1 MGTQSSGTIARFQP
15 TGAQG
20 DELIEKLRRCI
31 VEHDLPPGT
40 RLREQDLATEFGVSR
55 ARVRN
60 AFNILEERGLIE
72 RIRNRGAVVM
82 RLDPQKADELFE
94 VREVLEA
101 QMVRLATEKAPPESW
116 DDLIELFGEDMN
128 QKLTENDLGAYED
141 AVHMFR
147 RRCIEA
153 AENEVLS
160 NLLDSLYDRTRVLI
174 RRLVLVP
181 GRAQEGMHQHQE
193 ILTAMRTGKADKA
206 ERMKRRN
213 IRSAREWFYNYRKY
227 LL

>member
-15 TGAQG
+15 TAAQG
-20 DELIEKLRRCI
+20 DKLIEKLRRCI